1 MRRGV
6 AEDDATMTHRRTPVA
21 VALADGRRARWAR
34 GRTRR
39 ILIVLDIRQVGRIR

>member
-21 VALADGRRARWAR
+21 VALADGRARWAR

-39 ILIVLDIRQVGRIR
+39 ILSVSLELWLG